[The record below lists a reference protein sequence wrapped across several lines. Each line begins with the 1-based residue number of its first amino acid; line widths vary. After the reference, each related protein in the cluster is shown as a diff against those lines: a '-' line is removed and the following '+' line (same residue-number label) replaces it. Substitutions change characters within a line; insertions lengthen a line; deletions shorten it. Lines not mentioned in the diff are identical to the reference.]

1 MDIELNIT
9 EQDVSDV
16 INSDPF
22 IKLKVQNTALKRHLE
37 ASQLA
42 LQTAMDELN
51 VLKGLD
57 EATQKG

>member
-9 EQDVSDV
+9 DQDISDV

-22 IKLKVQNTALKRHLE
+22 IKLKVQNTALRRHLE
-37 ASQLA
+37 ASQIA
-42 LQTAMDELN
+42 LQTAMDELKI
-51 VLKGLD
+51 LKEID